1 MGLIVS
7 SDHCIE
13 QFGQCPS
20 RKAYTRQVH
29 SDDPTHEFTSPAIC
43 QAIDGNY
50 NGCSEVGLTWRTNHF
65 FENNQCA
72 EGIAFGQPSDTLD
85 TNVLFGSCSDS
96 FLGPGVLFDTAR
108 PRCPIPEDYIDFDSL
123 AMSNTESQCS
133 FPSIVREPVGEVLAY
148 SYNSSFCFNYPIAGI
163 NPSVSSSL
171 DAGHIIDET
180 ALDLQSSSSEMSPT
194 PEERWSRPSASP
206 QSVDPASED
215 IQAGKVPIKKNPI
228 LPLRHVQSTQN
239 FACTACTKVFKH
251 SKGLLRHQLRSCGG
265 KERQDK
271 PFTCTCDRPYK
282 RKDDLQRHMRKF
294 NIRENNQR
302 HRFKDFATESIPY

>member
-1 MGLIVS
+1 MS

-13 QFGQCPS
+13 QSGQCPS

-29 SDDPTHEFTSPAIC
+29 SDDSTHEFTSPAIC

-50 NGCSEVGLTWRTNHF
+50 NACSEVDLTWQTNYS
-65 FENNQCA
+65 FENNQRA

-96 FLGPGVLFDTAR
+96 FLGPGELFNTAR
-108 PRCPIPEDYIDFDSL
+108 PWYPIPVDYIDFDSL
-123 AMSNTESQCS
+123 TMSNPESQCF
-133 FPSIVREPVGEVLAY
+133 FPSIVREPAGEVLAY
-148 SYNSSFCFNYPIAGI
+148 SYNSSFCFNYPIASV
-163 NPSVSSSL
+163 NPSVSSSSL

-180 ALDLQSSSSEMSPT
+180 ALDLQSSSSKVSPA
-194 PEERWSRPSASP
+194 PEERWSRPSSSP
-206 QSVDPASED
+206 QSIDSASDD
-215 IQAGKVPIKKNPI
+215 IQAGKVPIEKNPI

-239 FACTACTKVFKH
+239 FACTACTKVFKD
-251 SKGLLRHQLRSCGG
+251 SKGLLRHKLRSCGG

-271 PFTCTCDRPYK
+271 PFTCTCDRLYT
-282 RKDDLQRHMRKF
+282 RKDDLQRHIRKL

-302 HRFKDFATESIPY
+302 HRFKDLAKTSIPY